1 MDSKKEEDM
10 RKGAAIAAVLAAV
23 FGFVLMGACAGE
35 AQEPRVISE
44 QTVTGFVH
52 PESVAYDSQKKVLYV
67 SQFGSVRNATLKD
80 GKGKISRLSLKGDI
94 LEEQFLPAPG
104 DILNKP
110 KGIWVEGARL
120 WVTDIDVVW
129 IFDLTTRKGRPIKLP
144 GAIFANDP
152 TVLGNALFVSDYK
165 KDLIYRV
172 EPADCL
178 DMTGTPIVSVFP
190 GPLSFAPNGL
200 SPGFDG
206 SLLAV
211 GFDKT
216 AQEGRIHSITME
228 GEIKVLAA
236 GMGSL
241 DGIVQLVDGSM
252 LVTDWKV
259 SSLLWWDKK
268 AGVKKLAT
276 GFKGPA
282 DFCVVPEAQRLMVV
296 VPDLVK
302 SEVRM
307 IRLAR

>member
-1 MDSKKEEDM
+1 M
-10 RKGAAIAAVLAAV
+10 RKGIFIAIVLAGV
-23 FGFVLMGACAGE
+23 LGFMLMGVSVPG
-35 AQEPRVISE
+35 AQELRVISE
-44 QTVTGFVH
+44 ETVTGFVH
-52 PESVAYDSQKKVLYV
+52 PESVAYDPDEKVLYV
-67 SQFGSVRNATLKD
+67 GQFGSVLKPALKD
-80 GKGKISRLSLKGDI
+80 GKGTISTVSLKGKI
-94 LEEQFLPAPG
+94 LEEQCLPAPG
-104 DILNKP
+104 GILNKP
-110 KGIWVEGARL
+110 KGIWVEGTRL

-129 IFDLTTRKGRPIKLP
+129 IFDLKTRKGREVKLP

-152 TVLGNALFVSDYK
+152 TVIGNALFVSDYK

-178 DMTGTPIVSVFP
+178 EMPGNPKVSAFP
-190 GPLSFAPNGL
+190 GPLPFAPNGL
-200 SPGFDG
+200 FPAFDG

-211 GFDKT
+211 GFDKS

-228 GEIKVLAA
+228 GTITVLAT
-236 GMGSL
+236 GLGSL
-241 DGIVQLVDGSM
+241 DGVAQLEDGSI

-259 SSLLWWDKK
+259 GSLLWWNTTD
-268 AGVKKLAT
+268 GVKRLAT

-282 DFCVVPEAQRLMVV
+282 DFCVVPEAQGLMVA

>member
-1 MDSKKEEDM
+1 M
-10 RKGAAIAAVLAAV
+10 RNGMLIGITLAGALCLMFMGVTVL
-23 FGFVLMGACAGE
+23 G
-35 AQEPRVISE
+35 AQELRVVSE
-44 QTVTGFVH
+44 ETVTGFVH
-52 PESVAYDSQKKVLYV
+52 PESVAYDPGERVLYV
-67 SQFGSVRNATLKD
+67 GQFGSVLKPTLKD
-80 GKGKISRLSLKGDI
+80 GKGKISKVSLKGEI
-94 LEEQFLPAPG
+94 LEERFLPAPDG
-104 DILNKP
+104 ILNKP
-110 KGIWVEGARL
+110 KGIWVEGTRL

-129 IFDLTTRKGRPIKLP
+129 IFDLKTRKGREVALP

-152 TVLGNALFVSDYK
+152 TVIHNVLFVSDYK

-178 DMTGTPIVSVFP
+178 DMPGNPKVSVFP

-200 SPGFDG
+200 YPALDS

-216 AQEGRIHSITME
+216 ANEGRIHSIGME
-228 GEIKVLAA
+228 GTIKVLAT
-236 GMGSL
+236 GLGSL
-241 DGIVQLVDGSM
+241 DGIAQLKDGSI
-252 LVTDWKV
+252 LVTDWKA
-259 SSLLWWDKK
+259 SSLLWCDKR
-268 AGVKKLAT
+268 AGVKKIAT

-282 DFCVVPEAQRLMVV
+282 DFCVVPDPHGLMVV